1 MITLASSLEGCI
13 GNGSFPSGL
22 TRLKKPLAETQLATL
37 RNSFACNHMN
47 GGVSQLV
54 VKVPEQQPNTTFRLV
69 PLSYFPTENA
79 EETCTEKVGAL
90 INNIQAS
97 TNGQITTVQNQPLF
111 FGTTTD
117 PKTGQPLLTL
127 VIQNQFIPLP

>member
-1 MITLASSLEGCI
+1 MMKTLALYP
-13 GNGSFPSGL
+13 GS
-22 TRLKKPLAETQLATL
+22 
-37 RNSFACNHMN
+37 SFACNHMN

-54 VKVPEQQPNTTFRLV
+54 VKVPEQQPNTFTLV
-69 PLSYFPTENA
+69 PLSSKFPTENGEKRA